1 MKKFLKIGILIAVL
15 MICGL
20 GILLWYRFDRCMI
33 TQFQDT
39 TGSQG
44 MFYTIEND
52 GKLIVIDGGNPG
64 NAEYV
69 SQVIEQFGGHVDAWI
84 LSHPH
89 PDHIGAFNE
98 LYEMLQ
104 DKVDA
109 IYTPAFDYDAYLAKS
124 QPWDEFEYYE
134 KYLKLTK
141 DSDKVHY
148 VHAGEVY
155 TVCGLQI
162 KVISAYEDYVDARSR
177 DLCNDGSMLFKVT
190 HRKESMLFC
199 SDVGISLSDLMLAEY
214 GEELKSE
221 YLQMGHHGYGGL
233 SDAFYTMVA
242 PRTAFFDA
250 PEWLM
255 HPSEEN
261 SNLNT
266 PEKIRLMESLGAEI
280 FYYEGAPHRFQLK

>member
-1 MKKFLKIGILIAVL
+1 MSHEKVLKIGILIAVL

-64 NAEYV
+64 NAEFV
-69 SQVIEQFGGHVDAWI
+69 SQVIEQFGGHVDAR
-84 LSHPH
+84 SH
-89 PDHIGAFNE
+89 
-98 LYEMLQ
+98 
-104 DKVDA
+104 
-109 IYTPAFDYDAYLAKS
+109 
-124 QPWDEFEYYE
+124 
-134 KYLKLTK
+134 
-141 DSDKVHY
+141 
-148 VHAGEVY
+148 
-155 TVCGLQI
+155 
-162 KVISAYEDYVDARSR
+162 

-242 PRTAFFDA
+242 PKAAFFDA

-261 SNLNT
+261 SSLNT